1 MKKKISIL
9 GVFAVDMTF
18 IAEKFPKIGETIL
31 AHDFFLGPGGKGS
44 NQAVAS
50 ARLGSEVNFLT
61 ALGKDSYGKIGI
73 DLWKKEKIDAHFDK
87 YDISTAVAFIYLNK
101 TNAENAIIIN
111 SGVAKKITPNFVKKK
126 SHIIKNS
133 YLFLT
138 QFEQPVEA
146 AFSALK
152 IAKKNQAI
160 TILNPAPAIK
170 FDHEIL
176 QLCDY
181 ITPNEKEAE
190 EITGIK
196 IKCYESAKSAIIR
209 LQSMGASNVI
219 VTMGEKG
226 AVLGQDKK
234 ITIINGFNFA
244 PTIDTSGAGDCF
256 NGALS
261 VSLSKNENAIN
272 AVEFA
277 CKASA
282 ISVTRRGTTLSMP
295 NLDELINVS
304 K

>member
-31 AHDFFLGPGGKGS
+31 ANDFFLGPGGKGS

-50 ARLGSEVNFLT
+50 SRLGSEVNFLT
-61 ALGKDSYGKIGI
+61 ALGRDSYGEIGI
-73 DLWKKEKIDAHFDK
+73 DLWKKEKIDAHFEK

-111 SGVAKKITPNFVKKK
+111 SGAAKKITSNFVKNK

-133 YLFLT
+133 FLFLT

-146 AFSALK
+146 AFTALK
-152 IAKKNQAI
+152 IAKKNRVI

-176 QLCDY
+176 KLCDY

-190 EITGIK
+190 AITGIK
-196 IKCYESAKSAIIR
+196 IKCYESAKSAIIK

-219 VTMGEKG
+219 ITMGAKG
-226 AVLGQDKK
+226 AVLGQDRN
-234 ITIINGFNFA
+234 ISIVNGFNFA
-244 PTIDTSGAGDCF
+244 PAIDTSGAGDCF

-261 VSLSKNENAIN
+261 FSLSKNQNPIQ

-282 ISVTRRGTTLSMP
+282 ISVTKKGTTNSMP
-295 NLDELINVS
+295 NLDEIINAS